1 MLGVKA
7 GDTVQLK
14 KGDDIVD
21 VKISIIVEN
30 YVRHYLYLAP
40 DLYEELFGGA
50 PDYNQLLM
58 KYQDTSSN
66 YETALGERIM
76 TYDGVA
82 AISFTSDLID
92 QIDNMLRSLDIVIVV
107 LIVSAGLLAFVV
119 LYNLNNINITER
131 QRELATLKVLGFFDG
146 EVASYVYRENMV
158 LTLFGIIAG
167 MGIGTFLHHYVIQ
180 TVEVDL
186 MMFGR
191 NVFPRSYGWSALITL
206 AFALFVNFMMF
217 YRLRKIDMIESL
229 KSVE

>member
-14 KGDDIVD
+14 KKANDIVD

-66 YETALGERIM
+66 YETALGEKIM

-92 QIDNMLRSLDIVIVV
+92 QIDNHASFPRHRHRGADRIGGP
-107 LIVSAGLLAFVV
+107 AGVCGAVQPEQHQ
-119 LYNLNNINITER
+119 YHRTTER
-131 QRELATLKVLGFFDG
+131 AGNAESARLLRRRG
-146 EVASYVYRENMV
+146 
-158 LTLFGIIAG
+158 GIVRVPG
-167 MGIGTFLHHYVIQ
+167 KT
-180 TVEVDL
+180 
-186 MMFGR
+186 
-191 NVFPRSYGWSALITL
+191 WC
-206 AFALFVNFMMF
+206 
-217 YRLRKIDMIESL
+217 
-229 KSVE
+229 

>member
-1 MLGVKA
+1 
-7 GDTVQLK
+7 
-14 KGDDIVD
+14 
-21 VKISIIVEN
+21 
-30 YVRHYLYLAP
+30 
-40 DLYEELFGGA
+40 
-50 PDYNQLLM
+50 M

-66 YETALGERIM
+66 YETALGEKIM

-82 AISFTSDLID
+82 AISFTSDLIN

-107 LIVSAGLLAFVV
+107 ADRIGGPAGVCGAVQPEQHQHHRT
-119 LYNLNNINITER
+119 TER
-131 QRELATLKVLGFFDG
+131 AGNAESARLLRRRGGIVRVPGKHGADTVRR
-146 EVASYVYRENMV
+146 YRGHGNWNV
-158 LTLFGIIAG
+158 F
-167 MGIGTFLHHYVIQ
+167 HHCVIQ
-180 TVEVDL
+180 TVEVDM